1 MKMVEHHW
9 TSWTEG
15 KKWQIERENV
25 DETGWNTWK
34 WIKNGNNWIT
44 WMTTHKLVLGCTWI
58 NLVDMGKDMGKGVHK
73 IEWKRMNM
81 DKGG

>member
-34 WIKNGNNWIT
+34 WIKNGNNWI
-44 WMTTHKLVLGCTWI
+44 KL
-58 NLVDMGKDMGKGVHK
+58 D
-73 IEWKRMNM
+73 NM
-81 DKGG
+81 DDNT

>member
-1 MKMVEHHW
+1 MNILWIYYQNEIWMKMVEHHW

-34 WIKNGNNWIT
+34 WIKNGNNWI
-44 WMTTHKLVLGCTWI
+44 KL
-58 NLVDMGKDMGKGVHK
+58 D
-73 IEWKRMNM
+73 NM
-81 DKGG
+81 DDNT